1 MIVEYTDNVLTPQ
14 QLFDQGYRQVSRK
27 YGEVSRVDITDEE
40 LIKLYI
46 KRNHGDKT
54 SGLPCVS
61 LEEQKDFYRRCD
73 SKDFIKHVPE
83 VILRELNRLV
93 NEGIEIEYSRSNPCK
108 SCGGKGY
115 HTQMFG
121 FHQSADFIGDKSVTI
136 PPSIHK
142 IACIKCNLNNKLKIK
157 GVQEHLFKI

>member
-27 YGEVSRVDITDEE
+27 YGEVARVDITDEE
-40 LIKLYI
+40 LVKLYI
-46 KRNHGDKT
+46 KRNYEDKT
-54 SGLPCVS
+54 SGLPCLS
-61 LEEQKDFYRRCD
+61 LEDQKDYYRRCA
-73 SKDFIKHVPE
+73 SKDLIKHVPE

-93 NEGIEIEYSRSNPCK
+93 SEVINKEDNSCK
-108 SCGGKGY
+108 FCGGKGY

-121 FHQSADFIGDKSVTI
+121 FHSKGDFFGDKDIDV

-142 IACIKCNLNNKLKIK
+142 IACSKCNLNNKLGISGIQKTIY
-157 GVQEHLFKI
+157 G